1 LLFRFFYGTDVEE
14 IAMGWRA
21 LALVSLGVNILLA
34 AIWLTVTSPRGA
46 DSASPAANV
55 AQATL
60 SSSRTN
66 VLLRRQFFSWQE
78 VESPDYPT
86 YITNLRN
93 IGCPE
98 QTIRDVII
106 ADINALYARRRAT
119 ELVTPDQ
126 QWWRSEPDTN
136 VLQVALEKSRALDD
150 ERRALLT
157 RLLGPTWEMGDLVS
171 LPRPTRQGIVLD
183 GPVLG
188 TLPTD
193 TKQALQDINARSE
206 AKIQAYLDA
215 QRAQGKEPDP
225 VEMAKLRQQTRD
237 ELARVLAPAQL
248 EEFLL
253 RYSQFANTLRS
264 SFGQLQYF
272 NPTPD
277 EFRAVFRATDSID
290 QQIQLLAD
298 STDPNSVQT
307 RKDLQN
313 QLDQAIKLALG
324 PKRYEEYQM
333 LHDPLYREA
342 VTTAD
347 AAGTPE
353 NARLIYQI
361 NLAAA
366 STQDAI
372 RSNADL
378 TTDQKAIELKQ
389 LELDQLKANA
399 LATGQQL
406 PPDPNAQPPQ
416 PPKRMYTLQP
426 GDSPATIALIY
437 GVPEAAIRA
446 ANPNVDFARLRP
458 GDSISIPRTAL
469 PPTTAPLNGPQ

>member
-1 LLFRFFYGTDVEE
+1 
-14 IAMGWRA
+14 MGWRA
-21 LALVSLGVNILLA
+21 LAMVSLGANIVLA
-34 AIWLTVTSPRGA
+34 AVWLAVTSPHST
-46 DSASPAANV
+46 DSPASAPHL
-55 AQATL
+55 AQT
-60 SSSRTN
+60 STTGSRTN
-66 VLLRRQFFSWQE
+66 FLLRRQFFSWQE

-98 QTIRDVII
+98 QTIRDIII
-106 ADINALYARRRAT
+106 ADVNALFARRRAM

-136 VLQVALEKSRALDD
+136 VLQVALEKSRGLED

-157 RLLGPTWEMGDLVS
+157 RLLGPSWESGDLVS

-193 TKQALQDINARSE
+193 TKQALQEINARSE

-215 QRAQGKEPDP
+215 QRAQGKDPDP

-253 RYSQFANTLRS
+253 RYSQYANTLRGT
-264 SFGQLQYF
+264 FGQLQYF

-277 EFRAVFRATDSID
+277 EFRAVFRATDGLD

-298 STDPNSVQT
+298 STDPNAVQT
-307 RKDLQN
+307 RKALQ
-313 QLDQAIKLALG
+313 DQRDDAIKLALG
-324 PKRYEEYQM
+324 PKRYEEYQL
-333 LHDPLYREA
+333 LHDPLYRDA
-342 VTTAD
+342 VATAD
-347 AAGTPE
+347 QAGTPE

-366 STQDAI
+366 SSQDAI

-378 TTDQKAIELKQ
+378 TTDQKAIALKQ
-389 LELDQLKANA
+389 VELDQLKANA
-399 LATGQQL
+399 LAAGQDL
-406 PPDPNAQPPQ
+406 PPDPNAPP
-416 PPKRMYTLQP
+416 PTTPRRTYTLRP
-426 GDSPATIALIY
+426 GDSAATIGLIY
-437 GVPEAAIRA
+437 GVPEAAVRA

-458 GDSISIPRTAL
+458 GDSINIPRGAL
-469 PPTTAPLNGPQ
+469 PPTGAPLTVPGGP